1 MSIVQVRNFM
11 EKSGCALVV
20 SIAIGVG
27 LVIGMLNMNCGG
39 PQQAQGEVSDVVA
52 VVLGRNI
59 GAREIEDLAAA
70 QRSQFGSQLGEVPIM
85 FEAMIVGGA
94 IDQLVQATV
103 TLDLAKKRGIEIN
116 DEAIRA
122 HFSRELD
129 KGIQSER
136 ERLVSTGKLK
146 ADATPEDF
154 VKAVKA
160 ENPNFTTFEDIKK
173 QNLDQLNQVLSDP
186 AQKDRLVL
194 SVAPQLLQDAELA
207 KVQLTEEEAKK
218 GYDTLV
224 LKRILLTADKNEGK
238 DLNAE
243 AERILAEIKA
253 GATFESAM
261 DKYSN
266 ETPADPQKRV
276 SENELKYGYGMVST
290 DATLKPVAALKPGE
304 TSAPL
309 KEFNGVAIYKLVKVE
324 SNLPADWD
332 KEKAKYLDQAKQ
344 AKVASVVSEEVKTA
358 QDAVTIE
365 WKSLGYKAIYDYNKV
380 GMASGNPA
388 DTKAKYQQVVED
400 AQKAIDGSDIG
411 LNVARLARYAA
422 YEQLYASASAE
433 EKKDMLANRIEYLM
447 ELPELE
453 GQPTLR
459 MQLVD
464 MLIEAERKDEAA
476 ELLLDMANTLDFG
489 EGGTR
494 MHGEV
499 LKKLVEMKE
508 RKTISE
514 DAAALV
520 DGALDKWVTE
530 KAAYDKEEEDQRK
543 ADAEAEKKLAEE
555 TKKLEEEAKK
565 ATGGDAPKT
574 SGE

>member
-1 MSIVQVRNFM
+1 M

-39 PQQAQGEVSDVVA
+39 PQQAQRETSDVVA

-70 QRSQFGSQLGEVPIM
+70 QRSQFGSQLGEIPIM

-122 HFSRELD
+122 HFASELD
-129 KGIQSER
+129 KGIQAER

-160 ENPNFTTFEDIKK
+160 ENPNFTTFEDIK
-173 QNLDQLNQVLSDP
+173 QRNLEQLNQVLTDP
-186 AQKDRLVL
+186 AQRDRLVL
-194 SVAPQLLQDAELA
+194 SVAPQLLQQAELA

-224 LKRILLTADKNEGK
+224 LKRILLTTDKNEGK

-243 AERILAEIKA
+243 AERILGEIKA
-253 GATFESAM
+253 GTTFESAM

-266 ETPADPQKRV
+266 ETPSDPKKRV
-276 SENELKYGYGMVST
+276 SENELKYGYAMVST

-304 TSAPL
+304 TSAPI
-309 KEFNGVAIYKLVKVE
+309 KEFNGVAVYKLARVE

-332 KEKAKYLDQAKQ
+332 KEKAKYIDQAKQ
-344 AKVASVVSEEVKTA
+344 AKVASQVSEEVRAA
-358 QDAVTIE
+358 QEAVTIE
-365 WKSLGYKAIYDYNKV
+365 WKSLGYKAIYEYNKV
-380 GMASGNPA
+380 GMASSGNPA
-388 DTKAKYQQVVED
+388 DAKAKYQQVVDD
-400 AQKAIDGSDIG
+400 AQKAIDASDVG
-411 LNVARLARYAA
+411 LNVAKLARYAA

-433 EKKDMLANRIEYLM
+433 EKKDMLAKRIEYLTD
-447 ELPELE
+447 LPELD

-459 MQLVD
+459 MQLID
-464 MLIEAERKDEAA
+464 MLTEAGRSEEAA
-476 ELLLDMANTLDFG
+476 EMLLDIANTLDFG
-489 EGGTR
+489 ESGTR

-499 LKKLVEMKE
+499 LKKLVAMKE
-508 RKTISE
+508 KKSISD
-514 DAAALV
+514 DAAAAV
-520 DGALDKWVTE
+520 DAALDKWVTE
-530 KAAYDKEEEDQRK
+530 KAAYDKEEEEQKR

-565 ATGGDAPKT
+565 TTGGEAPKS
-574 SGE
+574 SGQ

>member
-1 MSIVQVRNFM
+1 M

-116 DEAIRA
+116 DEAIRT

-173 QNLDQLNQVLSDP
+173 QNLDQLNQVLTDP
-186 AQKDRLVL
+186 AQRDRLVL
-194 SVAPQLLQDAELA
+194 SVAPQLLQDSELA

-243 AERILAEIKA
+243 AERILGEIKA

-276 SENELKYGYGMVST
+276 SENELKYGYAMVST
-290 DATLKPVAALKPGE
+290 DATLKPVATLKPGE

-309 KEFNGVAIYKLVKVE
+309 KEFNGVAVYKLVKVE

-332 KEKAKYLDQAKQ
+332 KEKAKYIDQAKQ
-344 AKVASVVSEEVKTA
+344 AKVASLVSEEVKTA
-358 QDAVTIE
+358 QEAVTIE

-380 GMASGNPA
+380 GMASSGTAA

-400 AQKAIDGSDIG
+400 AQKAIDGSDVG
-411 LNVARLARYAA
+411 VNVARLARYAA

-464 MLIEAERKDEAA
+464 MLIEAERQDEAA
-476 ELLLDMANTLDFG
+476 EMLLDMANTLDFG

-508 RKTISE
+508 KKTISE